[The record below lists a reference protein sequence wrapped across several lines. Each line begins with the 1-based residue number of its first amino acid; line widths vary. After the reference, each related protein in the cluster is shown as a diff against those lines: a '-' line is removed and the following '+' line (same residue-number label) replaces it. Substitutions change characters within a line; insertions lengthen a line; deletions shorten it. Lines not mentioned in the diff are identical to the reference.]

1 MFVSKIGFSTTT
13 LAPGTPAHEGYVAVQ
28 EAQEALCRGEEYVHM
43 AFRLAPTFFAA
54 GFMSD
59 SIHYNQTGYNMM
71 GEALAS
77 CAATTLN
84 I

>member
-1 MFVSKIGFSTTT
+1 M
-13 LAPGTPAHEGYVAVQ
+13 Q